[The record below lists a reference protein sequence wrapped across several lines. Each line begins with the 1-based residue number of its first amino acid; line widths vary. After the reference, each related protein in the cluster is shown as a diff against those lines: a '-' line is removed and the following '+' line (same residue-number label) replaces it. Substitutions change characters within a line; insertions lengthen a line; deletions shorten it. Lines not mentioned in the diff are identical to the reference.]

1 MMDTFSPA
9 AALERSSKPLLRVFA
24 LLVLLVSL
32 WGMVNLLAMRGRSIR
47 VALGTAAAVQEERQG
62 DAVRYYLPFTE
73 EETGAEMIFRLHNN
87 SPVLDYLLTSP
98 PTHAIA
104 VRYWPDDMSVVAVN
118 PFLPDV
124 PPISYPTPSRGL
136 LLGTSVLGLVVASAL
151 LLPDLLGRF
160 VYQSGR
166 RASQS

>member
-1 MMDTFSPA
+1 MMDEFSPFT
-9 AALERSSKPLLRVFA
+9 ALERTGKPLLRVFA
-24 LLVLLVSL
+24 SLLLLVSL
-32 WGMVNLLAMRGRSIR
+32 WGLVNLLGMRGRSIR
-47 VALGTAAAVQEERQG
+47 VALGTAGAVQEERQG
-62 DAVRYYLPFTE
+62 DTVRYTLPFTE

-98 PTHAIA
+98 PTHTIA
-104 VRYWPDDMSVVAVN
+104 VRYWPDDMTVLAVN

-136 LLGTSVLGLVVASAL
+136 LLGTSVLGLVLASAL
-151 LLPDLLGRF
+151 LLPDLFGRF

-166 RASQS
+166 RVSRS